1 MLETQCLLRIS
12 GPCPGYERPQ
22 YRSWWPALPG
32 RPQTNDTFLT
42 RTACTRAQ
50 HGWQETCGHL
60 ASVRLKLST
69 LAPTQKRR
77 ASPPLSSPSSQGTD
91 NVDVGAPAVAA
102 TVNDAPSTSF
112 WIYSLQFKTPHLAR
126 LQGET
131 IVQFLKHDADVFL
144 VSTSCV
150 GRDTLALQGV
160 ARELNAISSPLDT
173 PPRPSAKHFR
183 AMAVP
188 PRNRSAK
195 FGIRCHDSDYS
206 RKEGMAYDWCVHG
219 HMRRQQAQP
228 KYFGFVHSDMFL
240 VHPFDVRPYLD
251 VRGIYGSPSTYAH
264 ASWHLHPQLMFMRT
278 DRWPL
283 AIAEFGPA
291 CACKNGTA
299 PACCMDTGGAMINAF
314 QLGDQRMF
322 VVPKRLLLMFEE
334 SKVNLMLGTPN
345 VEQALEGPLSAF
357 SDALAGLNHALK
369 HDSFDPRTNESYPFG
384 AQYEA
389 YEYFGDAWV
398 HSRHSKLVEL
408 SVRGVDVRWTPA
420 LRRSPWWAHPKNAY
434 IKGLVDCRLWLACN
448 PNDRAAVTKPSGEAL
463 PLNSNTVKAATDQL
477 VRLASGL
484 AGTTGHKGILQLL
497 QPDNAYVKGCLD
509 ATMRFRGR
517 TEMQTQVPTAD
528 GSSAAPG
535 WPEGVTTRPGTGSC

>member
-1 MLETQCLLRIS
+1 M
-12 GPCPGYERPQ
+12 
-22 YRSWWPALPG
+22 
-32 RPQTNDTFLT
+32 
-42 RTACTRAQ
+42 
-50 HGWQETCGHL
+50 
-60 ASVRLKLST
+60 
-69 LAPTQKRR
+69 
-77 ASPPLSSPSSQGTD
+77 
-91 NVDVGAPAVAA
+91 DVGAPAVAA
-102 TVNDAPSTSF
+102 TINDAPNASF
-112 WIYSLQFKTPHLAR
+112 WIYSLQFKTPHLAL

-144 VSTSCV
+144 VSTSCA
-150 GRDTLALQGV
+150 GKDTLALHGV
-160 ARELNAISSPLDT
+160 ARELNAISSPT
-173 PPRPSAKHFR
+173 AKRFR

-195 FGIRCHDSDYS
+195 YGIRCHDSDYS

-219 HMRRQQAQP
+219 HMRKQQAQP

-240 VHPFDVRPYLD
+240 VNPFDARSYLD

-291 CACKNGTA
+291 CACKDGTA
-299 PACCMDTGGAMINAF
+299 PACCMDTGGAMVRAF

-334 SKVNLMLGTPN
+334 SKVNLTLGTPN
-345 VEQALEGPLSAF
+345 SIEQAIEGPLSAF

-369 HDSFDPRTNESYPFG
+369 HDSFDPRTNKSYPFG

-434 IKGLVDCRLWLACN
+434 IKGLVDCRLRLVCN
-448 PNDRAAVTKPSGEAL
+448 PDDRAAVAKPSGEDL
-463 PLNSNTVKAATDQL
+463 PLNSDTVKAATDQL
-477 VRLASGL
+477 VRLASGG

-497 QPDNAYVKGCLD
+497 EPDNAYIKGCLD

-517 TEMQTQVPTAD
+517 TEMQTRVPTAD
-528 GSSAAPG
+528 GSSGLSATAASG
-535 WPEGVTTRPGTGSC
+535 WPKGVTTTPGAGSC

>member
-1 MLETQCLLRIS
+1 
-12 GPCPGYERPQ
+12 
-22 YRSWWPALPG
+22 
-32 RPQTNDTFLT
+32 
-42 RTACTRAQ
+42 
-50 HGWQETCGHL
+50 
-60 ASVRLKLST
+60 
-69 LAPTQKRR
+69 
-77 ASPPLSSPSSQGTD
+77 
-91 NVDVGAPAVAA
+91 
-102 TVNDAPSTSF
+102 
-112 WIYSLQFKTPHLAR
+112 
-126 LQGET
+126 
-131 IVQFLKHDADVFL
+131 
-144 VSTSCV
+144 
-150 GRDTLALQGV
+150 
-160 ARELNAISSPLDT
+160 
-173 PPRPSAKHFR
+173 
-183 AMAVP
+183 
-188 PRNRSAK
+188 
-195 FGIRCHDSDYS
+195 
-206 RKEGMAYDWCVHG
+206 
-219 HMRRQQAQP
+219 
-228 KYFGFVHSDMFL
+228 MFL

-517 TEMQTQVPTAD
+517 SEMQTQVPTAD